1 MKLAFGPT
9 LPAGVTEGSTK
20 ESLVSITDDDVPTV
34 TVNFEQDSYTV
45 AEGNSVAIK
54 ATLNADPER
63 TVTIPLTKTGQGGAT
78 TADYSGLRQN
88 VVFNSGDTE
97 NTLSFTAVNDT
108 SDDDGESV
116 KLTLGV
122 LPTGVSAGTTTE
134 TTVSITDNDDP
145 TVAVSFQHETYT
157 VTEGSSVTMK
167 VKLSADP
174 ERTVE
179 IDIAETAQ
187 GNATAADY
195 TGVPGSVS
203 FNAGDTEQ
211 TFVLS
216 ITQDTEDDDG
226 ESVKLGFGATLPTGV
241 TAGTPAETTVSI
253 TDDDYPAVTVSFE
266 QASYAVGEGDN
277 VTVKVKLSA
286 DPERTVAIPLDKTD
300 QDGANSADYSGVPN
314 SVTFDAGE
322 TEYEFTFTADSDNI
336 DDEESVKLVLGTPLP
351 SGVTAGSPSETVVS
365 ITDDDLPSVNV
376 SFSAGSYSAEE
387 GGTVQVMVTL
397 SQAPAR
403 QVSIPITKTEQGG
416 ASNSDYSGVP
426 ITVNFAASDTEVTF
440 TFSATDD
447 SVDDDGESV
456 NLGFGAMPLRVP
468 AGTNSEATVNITD
481 GDVPTVSVSFEQ
493 NGYSVAEGSDVDVKV
508 QLDADPE
515 RDFTISI
522 LKLNQNGSDSSDY
535 SGVPANV
542 MFASGETEKSFTFTA
557 ESDDMDD
564 DGENVRLSFGTMP
577 AGVNAGTN
585 ANTTV
590 SVVDDD
596 HPADVKVSFEN
607 AAYTVA
613 EGNSAAVKLTLKGR
627 LPYRFPRPTREER
640 PTPTT
645 RACRHIYSSTLE
657 TPRRRSPSRP
667 PPTMTTMTMR
677 ASGLTS
683 ERSPRA

>member
-1 MKLAFGPT
+1 MAEGASVTVKVELSADPQQTVTVPLVKADQGTVITADYSGVPANAVFKAGDTENTFSFSAASDTFNDDGESVKLAFGPT

-20 ESLVSITDDDVPTV
+20 ETLVSITDDDVPSV
-34 TVNFEQDSYTV
+34 TVSFEQDPYTV

-78 TADYSGLRQN
+78 TADYSGLPQN

-116 KLTLGV
+116 KLTLGA

-134 TTVSITDNDDP
+134 TTVSITDDDDP
-145 TVAVSFQHETYT
+145 AVAVSFQHGTYT

-216 ITQDTEDDDG
+216 TVQDTEDDDG

-253 TDDDYPAVTVSFE
+253 TDDDVNQGDNDYPAVTVSFE

-286 DPERTVAIPLDKTD
+286 DPERTVTVPLDKTD
-300 QDGANSADYSGVPN
+300 QEGANRADYSGVPN

-336 DDEESVKLVLGTPLP
+336 DDDEESVKLVLGTPLP
-351 SGVTAGSPSETVVS
+351 SGVTAGSPNETVVS
-365 ITDDDLPSVNV
+365 ITEDDVPSVNV

-387 GGTVQVMVTL
+387 GDTVQVMVTL

-426 ITVNFAASDTEVTF
+426 ITVNFAAADTEVTF
-440 TFSATDD
+440 TFQASSDN
-447 SVDDDGESV
+447 DDDG
-456 NLGFGAMPLRVP
+456 R
-468 AGTNSEATVNITD
+468 
-481 GDVPTVSVSFEQ
+481 
-493 NGYSVAEGSDVDVKV
+493 
-508 QLDADPE
+508 
-515 RDFTISI
+515 
-522 LKLNQNGSDSSDY
+522 
-535 SGVPANV
+535 
-542 MFASGETEKSFTFTA
+542 
-557 ESDDMDD
+557 
-564 DGENVRLSFGTMP
+564 
-577 AGVNAGTN
+577 
-585 ANTTV
+585 
-590 SVVDDD
+590 
-596 HPADVKVSFEN
+596 
-607 AAYTVA
+607 
-613 EGNSAAVKLTLKGR
+613 
-627 LPYRFPRPTREER
+627 
-640 PTPTT
+640 
-645 RACRHIYSSTLE
+645 
-657 TPRRRSPSRP
+657 
-667 PPTMTTMTMR
+667 
-677 ASGLTS
+677 
-683 ERSPRA
+683 